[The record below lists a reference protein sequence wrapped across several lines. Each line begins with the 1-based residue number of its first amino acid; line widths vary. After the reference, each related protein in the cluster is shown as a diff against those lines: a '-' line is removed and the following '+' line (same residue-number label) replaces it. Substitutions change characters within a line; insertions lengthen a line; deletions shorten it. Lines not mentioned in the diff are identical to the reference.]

1 MYWCLNCSTNLQNDW
16 KMIRRRKIKKEK
28 IKIQR
33 NDKLKEKKK
42 AKIKGESKAKFTK
55 DKTEQS

>member
-1 MYWCLNCSTNLQNDW
+1 MYWCLNCGTSLQNDW
-16 KMIRRRKIKKEK
+16 QMIKRRKIKKEK

-33 NDKLKEKKK
+33 NDKLKDKKN

-55 DKTEQS
+55 DKTERS

>member
-1 MYWCLNCSTNLQNDW
+1 
-16 KMIRRRKIKKEK
+16 MIRRRKIKKEK

-33 NDKLKEKKK
+33 KDKLKEKKN

-55 DKTEQS
+55 GKTEQS